1 MSSTKPAYLSDVDDL
16 IEQTDVSDV
25 LMHFGQT
32 PPNKSSGEFRMPCVF
47 GDSCD
52 DSSYGTL
59 TVNLSETAKRIYCHT
74 CGTRGNLLTLIHGL
88 QTGRSPSG
96 GRLRGDEFKQAVQTL
111 QTIHGGGLPAKQT
124 SLPTKSPALEPNV
137 PLKDAENERARQLV
151 NLHQSGVTDPAE
163 MAPAAGRYFRSRP
176 YLTEEMCE
184 KWKVASLP
192 SSTKGTLRGR
202 VIYSIDSE
210 AGDVLAWAG
219 RDPDYD
225 AKRQKWLKANK
236 SGTEPMKHR
245 FPTQKM
251 FRKGLELYGQQANRL
266 AEGEYRDRIAEIGI
280 LVVEGMNDVIRLDA
294 LKQPAVGV
302 MSNRM
307 TDAQVEKVVHWARRL
322 AGGRIALMFDNDE
335 QGIDGAKET
344 LWKLHQQDGI
354 QPRLVWSR
362 EMFGRVFDGRQPES
376 VTEPEWQTIGDRL
389 RQG

>member
-1 MSSTKPAYLSDVDDL
+1 M
-16 IEQTDVSDV
+16 I
-25 LMHFGQT
+25 
-32 PPNKSSGEFRMPCVF
+32 
-47 GDSCD
+47 
-52 DSSYGTL
+52 YG
-59 TVNLSETAKRIYCHT
+59 
-74 CGTRGNLLTLIHGL
+74 
-88 QTGRSPSG
+88 
-96 GRLRGDEFKQAVQTL
+96 
-111 QTIHGGGLPAKQT
+111 
-124 SLPTKSPALEPNV
+124 
-137 PLKDAENERARQLV
+137 
-151 NLHQSGVTDPAE
+151 
-163 MAPAAGRYFRSRP
+163 
-176 YLTEEMCE
+176 
-184 KWKVASLP
+184 
-192 SSTKGTLRGR
+192 
-202 VIYSIDSE
+202 IDSE

-251 FRKGLELYGQQANRL
+251 FRKGLELYGQQAKRL
-266 AEGEYRDRIAEIGI
+266 DEAEYRDRIAEIGI

-322 AGGRIALMFDNDE
+322 AGGKIALMFDNDE

-362 EMFGRVFDGRQPES
+362 EMFGGVFDGRQPES